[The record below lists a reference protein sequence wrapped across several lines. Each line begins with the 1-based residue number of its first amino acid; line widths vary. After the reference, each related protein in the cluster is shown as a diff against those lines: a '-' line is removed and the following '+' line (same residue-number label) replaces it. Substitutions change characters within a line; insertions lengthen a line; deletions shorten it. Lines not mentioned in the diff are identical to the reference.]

1 MTLAAVAELA
11 RAHRLDVFG
20 VCHTEAEDKLGTGTL
35 VLLGPAEPGFWQ
47 HVSATDEFQDGGAN
61 ALDRWSTRVV
71 GTIAQDVGG
80 QALFPFGEPSRP
92 FIGWA
97 LRSKRAWL
105 SPVGLLV
112 HDRAGLLVS
121 YRGAVLLDAVLE
133 LPEARESPCNSCSN
147 QPCRTVCPVGALGT
161 AGYDLAA
168 CHGYL
173 DTDAGQVCLS
183 GGCRVRHI
191 CPVSQT
197 YPRSP
202 QQSAF
207 HMAAFHG

>member
-1 MTLAAVAELA
+1 MTLEAVATSA
-11 RAHRLDVFG
+11 REHALDVFG
-20 VCHTEAEDKLGTGTL
+20 MCHTQAADDLGPGTL
-35 VLLGPAEPGFWQ
+35 ILLGPAEPGFWQ
-47 HVSATDEFQDGGAN
+47 HVSTMEEFRDGQAH
-61 ALDRWSTRVV
+61 ALDRWSRRVIS
-71 GTIAQDVGG
+71 GIAGDVGG

-97 LRSKRAWL
+97 LRSGRAWV

-121 YRGAVLLDAVLE
+121 YRGAILVGDVLE
-133 LPEARESPCNSCSN
+133 LPAAPRAPCNSCPD
-147 QPCRTVCPVGALGT
+147 QPCRAACPVGALGT

-183 GGCRVRHI
+183 GGCQVRHA